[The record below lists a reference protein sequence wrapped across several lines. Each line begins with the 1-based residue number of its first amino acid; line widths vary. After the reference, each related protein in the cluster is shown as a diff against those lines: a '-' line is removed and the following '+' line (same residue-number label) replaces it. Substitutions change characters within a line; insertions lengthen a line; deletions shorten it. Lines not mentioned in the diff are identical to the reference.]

1 MNYETGSIGHEERLA
16 LPGEPAPSGRLRKIV
31 VAVVVVLALVLA
43 GWLLFG
49 RKHAAPQT
57 KGPEQAPLVT
67 VVVPGRQ
74 LVDRTVNATG
84 TLAAKR
90 DLPVGVAGEGGLVT
104 RVLVEPGQW
113 VKAGQ
118 VLATVDRSVQQQ
130 TAQSLAAQVAVAK
143 SDQDIAQAELE
154 RAQALVD
161 RGFIS
166 KADLQRKAATRDAAA
181 ARVRVAQAALRETQA
196 RNGRLDIRAPAAG
209 LVLTRQVE
217 PGQIVS
223 AGSGV
228 LFRMAM
234 DGQMELRAQ
243 VAESDLSG
251 LHVGSRATVTPVGS
265 TRSFPGSVWQ
275 LSPVIDP
282 QTRQGTARVQ
292 IAYDPALRPGGFAT
306 ATIVGGAGQAPL
318 LPNSALQSDDKGS
331 FVYIVGKDDK
341 VERRNVKVGEVFD
354 AGITIAS
361 GLDGTERVVQSAGG
375 FLSPGQKVK
384 PVVRAATLKAS

>member
-16 LPGEPAPSGRLRKIV
+16 LPGEPAPTGRARRIV
-31 VAVVVVLALVLA
+31 VTVLVVAALVVV

-49 RKHAAPQT
+49 RKHEAPTT
-57 KGPEQAPLVT
+57 KGADQMPLVT

-104 RVLVEPGQW
+104 RVLAEPGQW

-143 SDQDIAQAELE
+143 SDQDIA
-154 RAQALVD
+154 
-161 RGFIS
+161 

-223 AGSGV
+223 GGSGV

-234 DGQMELRAQ
+234 DGQLELRAQ
-243 VAESDLSG
+243 VAESDLAG

-265 TRSFPGSVWQ
+265 ARSFPGTVWQ

-306 ATIVGGAGQAPL
+306 ATIVGGAGQAPI

-354 AGITIAS
+354 TGITIAS

-384 PVVRAATLKAS
+384 PVVRAATPLKAS